1 MQYKTAEVAAR
12 CKSLMRVNIYKDRVK
27 LSAGLPVLPNRE
39 ALQVRNSIVLCLSLA
54 WVTPSV
60 YACSFCSAPR
70 KVLPRVLGLIL
81 LPIMLYVTGGADALI
96 LYAGQHRPGQG
107 ALAAAVFDH
116 RGPEA
121 CSRGI
126 PAGELQA
133 GDFFSYLFTA
143 LLH

>member
-39 ALQVRNSIVLCLSLA
+39 ALQVRNPVVLCFSFA
-54 WVTPSV
+54 WVTPTV
-60 YACSFCSAPR
+60 YACSFCSAPC
-70 KVLPRVLGLIL
+70 KVLLRVLEYIIVAHHAIC
-81 LPIMLYVTGGADALI
+81 LPGGADAII
-96 LYAGQHRPGQG
+96 LYVGQHWPGQG

-116 RGPEA
+116 RGSEA
-121 CSRGI
+121 CCRAI

-133 GDFFSYLFTA
+133 CNFAHVS
-143 LLH
+143 